1 MNIKDLAKLTFVDAD
16 PQEMEIHILATVE
29 GLLQRKLAR
38 ADPLRLFL
46 LSVEALLIQQCL
58 LFDQMAKMNFLAYA
72 KGDCLD
78 HIGIL
83 VGANRLPASPAKAT
97 MKLTLSSVR
106 DQAVIIP
113 KSARITAG
121 DNCYFALDEAAII
134 PAGSLSVTAAA
145 TCTEKGEKD
154 NGYLP
159 GEINKIVDPAP
170 FWAAAEN
177 VTKSE
182 GGADTESDEAYRER
196 IQESPEKFST
206 AGPALA
212 YEYHAKAASA
222 LIADVS
228 VESPAPGEVAVYPL
242 MKGGVIPGEEILTLV
257 DKKLNDRSIRPLTD
271 KVSVKAPES
280 VKYDVD
286 VLYYIDRRDAT
297 EAAQIQARAE
307 SAVQEFIAWQ
317 KERLGRDVN
326 PTELYYRL
334 RAAGVKRAEIKSPVF
349 TAANKKQVAVA
360 ESVKA
365 SFGGLEDE

>member
-1 MNIKDLAKLTFVDAD
+1 MKIKDLAKLTFVDAD
-16 PQEMEIHILATVE
+16 PQEMEIHILTTVE

-46 LSVEALLIQQCL
+46 LSVEALLIQQRL
-58 LFDQMAKMNFLAYA
+58 LFDQMAKMNLLAYA
-72 KGDCLD
+72 KGDYLD

-83 VGANRLPASPAKAT
+83 VGANRLPASPAKVT
-97 MKLTLSSVR
+97 MKLTLSAAR
-106 DQAVIIP
+106 DQTVILP
-113 KSARITAG
+113 KGARITAG
-121 DNCYFALDEAAII
+121 DNIYFALDEAAII
-134 PAGSLSVTAAA
+134 PAGSIAATAAA
-145 TCTEKGEKD
+145 TCTEEGEKG

-159 GEINKIVDPAP
+159 GEINKIVDPVP

-182 GGADTESDEAYRER
+182 GGADAESDEAYRER
-196 IQESPEKFST
+196 IQEAPEKFST
-206 AGPALA
+206 LA

-222 LIADVS
+222 LIVDVS
-228 VESPAPGEVAVYPL
+228 VDSPAPGEVVVYPL
-242 MKGGVIPGEEILTLV
+242 LKGGVIPGDEILTLV

-286 VLYYIDRRDAT
+286 VLYYVDRRDAT

-307 SAVQEFIAWQ
+307 RAVQEFIAWQ
-317 KERLGRDVN
+317 KDRLGRDVN

-334 RAAGVKRAEIKSPVF
+334 RAAGVKRAEIKSPAF
-349 TAANKKQVAVA
+349 TAITKKQVAVI
-360 ESVKA
+360 ENIKA
-365 SFGGLEDE
+365 SFGGVEDE

>member
-1 MNIKDLAKLTFVDAD
+1 M
-16 PQEMEIHILATVE
+16 
-29 GLLQRKLAR
+29 
-38 ADPLRLFL
+38 
-46 LSVEALLIQQCL
+46 
-58 LFDQMAKMNFLAYA
+58 
-72 KGDCLD
+72 
-78 HIGIL
+78 
-83 VGANRLPASPAKAT
+83 
-97 MKLTLSSVR
+97 
-106 DQAVIIP
+106 
-113 KSARITAG
+113 
-121 DNCYFALDEAAII
+121 
-134 PAGSLSVTAAA
+134 
-145 TCTEKGEKD
+145 
-154 NGYLP
+154 P

-170 FWAAAEN
+170 FWASAEN

-182 GGADTESDEAYRER
+182 GGADTESDEAYRDR
-196 IQESPEKFST
+196 IQEAPEKFST

-222 LIADVS
+222 LIVDVS
-228 VESPAPGEVAVYPL
+228 VDSPAPGEVIVYPL
-242 MKGGVIPGEEILTLV
+242 LKGGVIPGNEILTLV

-307 SAVQEFIAWQ
+307 STVQEFSAWQ
-317 KERLGRDVN
+317 KERLGRDIN

-349 TAANKKQVAVA
+349 TATNKKQVAIA
-360 ESVKA
+360 DSVKA